1 MDTTWFL
8 QIISLSETLAWN
20 LASAAWSWGNGECCW
35 SGCPGAL
42 DWDLRWEEAVT
53 CWPHHLGVKLRPDW
67 TAERNREEDPV
78 VAGCQDSCCSYW
90 CFRRFSPIMFL
101 YAYACT
107 YIYIWF
113 HQLWLFPL
121 RSILQN
127 TSYPIFWNWISI
139 SNGVLTLT

>member
-1 MDTTWFL
+1 MTWFL

-53 CWPHHLGVKLRPDW
+53 CWPHRLGVKLRPDW

-107 YIYIWF
+107 YIYMISPVMIISLEICSTK
-113 HQLWLFPL
+113 HII
-121 RSILQN
+121 SHILKLNLNQ
-127 TSYPIFWNWISI
+127 
-139 SNGVLTLT
+139 